1 MKRTVSASLWTMMSL
16 PSCAR
21 YPSGGTPP
29 IHIPF
34 FFEAAILSRMRSPM
48 TLSLADRDRRADH
61 RGTLVGSPVLWRQ
74 QASACIL
81 GPRRMKKPATETR
94 RNGSLRCA
102 IYTPKSSEEGL
113 DQEFNSL
120 QTQREACK
128 SFIDN
133 QRPED

>member
-48 TLSLADRDRRADH
+48 TLSLADRDRRADY

-81 GPRRMKKPATETR
+81 CHAGERAGGQYSTLQDR
-94 RNGSLRCA
+94 
-102 IYTPKSSEEGL
+102 KSVV
-113 DQEFNSL
+113 
-120 QTQREACK
+120 
-128 SFIDN
+128 
-133 QRPED
+133 